1 MASSHTAGV
10 GIRLGTLRGSYSRG
24 VSPGDRNRTRRAWGG
39 CSAQRGRTL
48 AGWQPGAWPCGS
60 LTFLPRLSP
69 DLLSPPSSR
78 PCTRARRK
86 ISGMILSHLMF
97 GSLCLVLWETSG
109 VIDDVPS
116 LALESCPSNIMK
128 GKGNTK
134 MSIIPKRSASQRKR
148 RTVRTWFWSYPC
160 LSNPG
165 LQEVLLNIK

>member
-1 MASSHTAGV
+1 MCP
-10 GIRLGTLRGSYSRG
+10 LGTGTGRAGPGVAAAPSVGGLPRAGS
-24 VSPGDRNRTRRAWGG
+24 PA
-39 CSAQRGRTL
+39 
-48 AGWQPGAWPCGS
+48 PWPCGS

-69 DLLSPPSSR
+69 DLLSRPSSR
-78 PCTRARRK
+78 RCTRARRK

-109 VIDDVPS
+109 VIDDVQS